1 MVYIPKILGNARSS
15 LSVQQAAIGVIGN
28 NIANV
33 NTEGYSRRRVETE
46 AIGPGRS
53 GPGAQVGSGVK
64 FSGARPIVD
73 QYVQNQLTTTR
84 GQKEAAA
91 IEDSYLARIERLFS
105 LTGESPTIGSSITE
119 FFSAI
124 NDLSSNPT
132 SYELRFNLLER
143 ARTLTSTIS
152 STMQSL
158 ADMQRE
164 ADNRLTDEISVVNSI
179 TSEVAKLNGLIMTRE
194 RSTGGVAA
202 DERDQREV
210 LLQKLAEKISF
221 TRSEVN
227 DGSVLIYLEG
237 GLPIVVGVES
247 RELEVT
253 VTPSFGTPAQETA
266 IGGGHLSYIVHDL
279 QTGPIQSHFDLTQTL
294 QNGSGAIGALLRI
307 RGYATPTESAFQA
320 NGEIVGVAQRV
331 EALARDLLTSFNTT
345 YLGPDEDAITAGL
358 QYSSLDLDGAR
369 PTQPFAFFTFPSAV
383 ARDAVAD
390 GIPANDDLNTLG
402 FVSYARLI
410 DVAITDP
417 RKIAAARDTNPA
429 NGVIGF
435 QPGNSEN
442 LRALYDTRNQQRNF
456 SAGTFSRITTY
467 DENYN
472 ELLSSVGNTRSASR
486 VNLSVA
492 ETNFE
497 IAQNRREQLS
507 GVSLDE
513 EFSQLI
519 LYQKAY
525 EASARMIK
533 VAQQLIDEVVNLI

>member
-1 MVYIPKILGNARSS
+1 
-15 LSVQQAAIGVIGN
+15 
-28 NIANV
+28 
-33 NTEGYSRRRVETE
+33 
-46 AIGPGRS
+46 
-53 GPGAQVGSGVK
+53 
-64 FSGARPIVD
+64 
-73 QYVQNQLTTTR
+73 
-84 GQKEAAA
+84 
-91 IEDSYLARIERLFS
+91 
-105 LTGESPTIGSSITE
+105 
-119 FFSAI
+119 
-124 NDLSSNPT
+124 
-132 SYELRFNLLER
+132 
-143 ARTLTSTIS
+143 
-152 STMQSL
+152 
-158 ADMQRE
+158 
-164 ADNRLTDEISVVNSI
+164 
-179 TSEVAKLNGLIMTRE
+179 
-194 RSTGGVAA
+194 
-202 DERDQREV
+202 
-210 LLQKLAEKISF
+210 
-221 TRSEVN
+221 
-227 DGSVLIYLEG
+227 
-237 GLPIVVGVES
+237 
-247 RELEVT
+247 
-253 VTPSFGTPAQETA
+253 
-266 IGGGHLSYIVHDL
+266 
-279 QTGPIQSHFDLTQTL
+279 
-294 QNGSGAIGALLRI
+294 
-307 RGYATPTESAFQA
+307 
-320 NGEIVGVAQRV
+320 
-331 EALARDLLTSFNTT
+331 
-345 YLGPDEDAITAGL
+345 
-358 QYSSLDLDGAR
+358 
-369 PTQPFAFFTFPSAV
+369 
-383 ARDAVAD
+383 VAD